1 MAIQRLEE
9 VPAVCQNSECQYA
22 ESFELY
28 DTDTVKKDEIGD
40 YVLCYGC
47 KHKLY
52 LD

>member
-1 MAIQRLEE
+1 MAIQRYEE
-9 VPAVCQNSECQYA
+9 IPAICQNSECQYA

-28 DTDTVKKDEIGD
+28 DTDSVKKDDIGD
-40 YVLCYGC
+40 YVICYGC